1 MTLDDLELRLSR
13 IMIKL
18 GFGHCAAS
26 VYSSLLFRGNT
37 LSLNQLS
44 KNTDYSPTAVN
55 LALAD
60 LERNDLVIREKQGR
74 KYLYT
79 ANERFIQKFERGIE
93 DLLEREL
100 RPFRREL
107 ERRKKRIRD
116 SARQKTDRLLE
127 NAKDAEKRLMAY
139 IASRKTLRGG
149 Q

>member
-1 MTLDDLELRLSR
+1 M
-13 IMIKL
+13 
-18 GFGHCAAS
+18 
-26 VYSSLLFRGNT
+26 
-37 LSLNQLS
+37 S

-107 ERRKKRIRD
+107 ERRTKRIRD

-127 NAKDAEKRLMAY
+127 NAKDAEKRLMTY
-139 IASRKTLRGG
+139 IASRKALRGG